1 MYGAQTHCF
10 RFRCASV
17 FENDVEMYGAQTIN
31 IHNIP
36 PRQFENDVEMYGA
49 QIYFSNGVFTIGY
62 RDWAPEHEKMGKGVT
77 LTEDEMMK
85 LKELL

>member
-1 MYGAQTHCF
+1 MT
-10 RFRCASV
+10 ASDLRDP

-49 QIYFSNGVFTIGY
+49 QTKEDIFGLTDQFENDVEMYGAQTFFLFQKMVF
-62 RDWAPEHEKMGKGVT
+62 
-77 LTEDEMMK
+77 
-85 LKELL
+85 